1 MLRPIDQPLEVPV
14 DPNRPLDFREFGIS
28 TGIVAVFATVLVLG
42 CGTLAGPTRSWL
54 GARWATPPRAWP
66 GVAILLALAISYLA
80 LNVAAMSAMAMGW
93 YPSSDDQ
100 QRFALCSISVR
111 VLLTPIIVAVCL
123 VVQFQLIGSITRPTL
138 RKWAGLIALGALAWL
153 PLMLA
158 TSAVH
163 LLTLWVKQQ
172 IGGPIDVHPLAK
184 LRPEQDGFGGLL
196 FGLAVSVM
204 TPWYEEFFFR
214 GQMIPWASRAR
225 HRPWILIA
233 WSLVFIL
240 ITVNPLAT
248 SDYRA
253 LLFVALLALSLVI
266 CQLLPKRYPK
276 RTILAVVSTS
286 AIFAAVHSSVWPNPI
301 PLFVLAL
308 GLGYLT
314 ARTGNIVPAVVV
326 HGLFNCATFVYLLR
340 APLA

>member
-1 MLRPIDQPLEVPV
+1 MLRPIDQPPEAPV
-14 DPNRPLDFREFGIS
+14 DPNQPLDIRELGIS
-28 TGIVAVFATVLVLG
+28 TGIVALVAIAMMAVFGA
-42 CGTLAGPTRSWL
+42 LAGPRRSWL
-54 GARWATPPRAWP
+54 RPPWQLPPRAWP

-80 LNVAAMSAMAMGW
+80 LIFSAMIVMRAGW

-100 QRFALCSISVR
+100 QSFALSSISVR
-111 VLLTPIIVAVCL
+111 VLLTPIIFAACL
-123 VVQFQLIGSITRPTL
+123 GLQSQLMGPISAPTL
-138 RKWAGLIALGALAWL
+138 RKWAGWLALGAVAWL
-153 PLMLA
+153 PMMLA

-172 IGGPIDVHPLAK
+172 IGGTIDVHPLAK
-184 LRPEQDGFGGLL
+184 LRPELDGFGGVL
-196 FGLAVSVM
+196 FGLAVCVM

-214 GQMIPWASRAR
+214 GQMLPWAERAR
-225 HRPWILIA
+225 HRPWILVA

-240 ITVNPLAT
+240 ATLNPLAT
-248 SDYRA
+248 ADYRA
-253 LLFVALLALSLVI
+253 LLFAVLLALLLGV
-266 CQLLPKRYPK
+266 CQLLPKRHPK

-314 ARTGNIVPAVVV
+314 ARTGSIVPAVVV
-326 HGLFNCATFVYLLR
+326 HGLFNGASFVYLLR
-340 APLA
+340 APIT